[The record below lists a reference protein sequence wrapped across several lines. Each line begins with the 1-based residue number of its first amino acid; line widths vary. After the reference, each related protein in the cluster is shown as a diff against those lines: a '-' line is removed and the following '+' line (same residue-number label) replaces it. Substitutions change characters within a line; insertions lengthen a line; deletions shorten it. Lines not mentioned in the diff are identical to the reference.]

1 MIKKERKKEV
11 LVYIGK
17 NKRKA
22 ELFFTGAKLCFL
34 VLRHQTSTIQTI
46 LSMTADTVSKQM
58 IKYAVG
64 IPLESI
70 VVVEGTLQ
78 KPLEDVKTC
87 SISKVEIRL
96 DKIFVL
102 AEAPAKLPFLLEDA
116 SRPVDALPKVRTL
129 LFCSH
134 SKINHLVSE

>member
-1 MIKKERKKEV
+1 
-11 LVYIGK
+11 
-17 NKRKA
+17 
-22 ELFFTGAKLCFL
+22 
-34 VLRHQTSTIQTI
+34 
-46 LSMTADTVSKQM
+46 MTADTVSKQM

-129 LFCSH
+129 LFCLLKNGPVLNVGILFVNRKAS
-134 SKINHLVSE
+134 SS